1 MSKDYDYEDP
11 KHYKNNE
18 IEVWEMMI
26 RIWGYNSFKEF
37 CQMNAF
43 KYRMRMGL
51 KPNEPIERD
60 LKKALIYEK
69 KAKEILNDYL
79 DNI

>member
-1 MSKDYDYEDP
+1 
-11 KHYKNNE
+11 
-18 IEVWEMMI
+18 
-26 RIWGYNSFKEF
+26 
-37 CQMNAF
+37 MNAF

-51 KPNEPIERD
+51 KPNEPVERD

-79 DNI
+79 DNN

>member
-1 MSKDYDYEDP
+1 MSKDYDYEDT
-11 KHYKNNE
+11 KHYKNND

-26 RIWGYNSFKEF
+26 RFWGYKSFKEF

-51 KPNEPIERD
+51 KPNEPAERD

-69 KAKEILNDYL
+69 KAQEVSNTKKT
-79 DNI
+79 

>member
-1 MSKDYDYEDP
+1 MPKDYDYENP
-11 KHYKNNE
+11 QHYKNND
-18 IEVWEMMI
+18 IEVWEMMK
-26 RIWGYNSFKEF
+26 RIWGRKSFKEF

-51 KPNEPIERD
+51 KPNEPAERD

-69 KAKEILNDYL
+69 KAQEVSNTKKT
-79 DNI
+79 